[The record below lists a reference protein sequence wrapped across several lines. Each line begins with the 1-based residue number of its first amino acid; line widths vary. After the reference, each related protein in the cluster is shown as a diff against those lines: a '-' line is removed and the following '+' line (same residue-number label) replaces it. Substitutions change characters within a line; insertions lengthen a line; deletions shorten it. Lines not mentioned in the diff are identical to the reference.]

1 MVECHLAKV
10 KVASSNL
17 VSRSKKRRTSKGVL
31 LFCRGDGAYCIAL
44 AKKVRKLRSN
54 LTRIYKYEKLTY
66 ANSSIYIIVIL
77 MSIEWSLMVYQ
88 KDLTQLR
95 VMFITENFTLTKVRA
110 SRLSGQTQMG

>member
-17 VSRSKKRRTSKGVL
+17 VSRSKNRRTSKGVL

-44 AKKVRKLRSN
+44 AKRVRKLRSN
-54 LTRIYKYEKLTY
+54 LTRIHKYEKLTY

-88 KDLTQLR
+88 NNLTQLR
-95 VMFITENFTLTKVRA
+95 VRPFFMILVATNL
-110 SRLSGQTQMG
+110 RLLPFFS